1 MTKGRKV
8 VKGKGSCQRK
18 ACCGAEETPLQ
29 PLSPLTTTLPF
40 VIPSAAEGSAVLPTS
55 INAIRRKPTVV
66 LQEKFRHPEYPFGE
80 HHHPMRILIVEDD
93 PKMAILLRDALERRA
108 HRTVLAVSGTDGL
121 DIARNHEFESI
132 ILDAMLPGMDGFTVA
147 RSLRDSRISTPIL
160 MLTARDATR
169 DVVRGLDS
177 GVDDYLT
184 KPFAF
189 EELFARLRALG
200 RRTTSSA
207 SLSYRL
213 EDLQLDPLTH
223 AASRN
228 GRPIRLTRTEF
239 LLLEFMMRNPHVVLR
254 REAIINAVWGY
265 ERTVENNTLDAFMKQ
280 LRSKVDIGSEH
291 RLIHTVRG
299 FGYKLTPER
308 EQ

>member
-1 MTKGRKV
+1 
-8 VKGKGSCQRK
+8 
-18 ACCGAEETPLQ
+18 
-29 PLSPLTTTLPF
+29 
-40 VIPSAAEGSAVLPTS
+40 
-55 INAIRRKPTVV
+55 
-66 LQEKFRHPEYPFGE
+66 
-80 HHHPMRILIVEDD
+80 MRILIVEDD
-93 PKMAILLRDALERRA
+93 PKMAVVLRDALQRHA
-108 HRTVLAVSGTDGL
+108 HRIVLAANGTDGL
-121 DIARNHEFESI
+121 DIALHHEFESI
-132 ILDAMLPGMDGFTVA
+132 ILDAMLPGMDGFAVA
-147 RSLRDSRISTPIL
+147 RSLRDSRIATPIL

-189 EELFARLRALG
+189 EELFARLRALS
-200 RRTTSSA
+200 RRKASSA

-213 EDLQLDPLTH
+213 EDLELDPLTH

-228 GRPIRLTRTEF
+228 GRPISLTRTEF
-239 LLLEFMMRNPHVVLR
+239 LLLEFMMRNPHAVLR
-254 REAIINAVWGY
+254 REVIINAVWGY

-280 LRSKVDIGSEH
+280 LRSKVDSGFEN